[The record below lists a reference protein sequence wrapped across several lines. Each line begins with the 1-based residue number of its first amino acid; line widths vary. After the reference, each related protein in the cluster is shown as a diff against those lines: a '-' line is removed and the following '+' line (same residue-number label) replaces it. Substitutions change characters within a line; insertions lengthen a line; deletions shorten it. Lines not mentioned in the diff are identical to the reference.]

1 MLKPSDKILKT
12 TASLAVAATLISG
25 IGIQPAMA
33 EDTAPTTPD
42 TSQTTPDTGTD
53 TPSTDTGDTDTGDEP
68 QAVTYTATLNGKTIE
83 LTGSDTAISGTF
95 DKTDAYPG
103 EVTVN
108 GSDGSSFTLS
118 PSETSKTQATF
129 KDGTIMGTGTIT
141 GTANYHNSKTD
152 PDSIVPAIAITV
164 PFEYSTGS
172 EITINT
178 GSDAIPFTLKDN
190 VWTATDSNFTLD
202 NANTPS
208 GDTVTLSNG
217 DTARIA
223 WNAST
228 TTVTKDNGTGGT
240 ARFVRKTGTATGTVT
255 GTDPTTGRSGTQN
268 YSIDVMADRAE
279 DTTISKVQV
288 NRVAADGT
296 KTVAYETA
304 FDASKHDITATELA
318 ADQVGDTFT
327 LSFENGVD
335 AVIST
340 PSMTLGANASRVFTF
355 TANGQDY
362 TLTVPF
368 KTAEINDLDED
379 SPAKLEGIY
388 VNYSGENTK
397 GELITNWNAN
407 RLNYIIQLGEN
418 DPSPYVLPVAADGV
432 TVQAGDLTQ
441 NAQGARQEWKVTD
454 TATGKTRTYS
464 VTSVR
469 PVETAVTKF
478 KPADPIAQKTTV
490 APENDNDAALASHGY
505 VTKDGKY
512 VTVTGNTYTIPEGG
526 TFSYEGK
533 NGQSISVS
541 SSHSGMTYTY
551 TVTVLPKNTSA
562 APKQERFTVTY
573 ITAETSK
580 AELTGL
586 KVNGIDVEGF
596 SPDKK
601 EYTVAVGDLDQWT
614 VTPLY
619 DKTTGMSVSVHKDGQ
634 TATITVTSG
643 DGLTKTEYKVTVT
656 QRMKL
661 VGGELASTGVAIIA
675 VVGVAAALLLC
686 FIILTVLKRMKFRDE
701 DKLRRTVEIVQGET
715 VDMAEGEAASET
727 QTMPQVEP
735 AETADK
741 PDDRE

>member
-1 MLKPSDKILKT
+1 MKPNSKLLKT
-12 TASLAVAATLISG
+12 TATFAVAATLMG
-25 IGIQPAMA
+25 GLGIQPALA
-33 EDTAPTTPD
+33 EDTGTTTPD
-42 TSQTTPDTGTD
+42 TSQTTPGTA
-53 TPSTDTGDTDTGDEP
+53 TGDETK
-68 QAVTYTATLNGKTIE
+68 AVTYTATIDGQTIK
-83 LTGSDTAISGTF
+83 LSGNDPAISGTGTKLSNF
-95 DKTDAYPG
+95 PG
-103 EVTVN
+103 ELTVK
-108 GSDGSSFTLS
+108 GSDGTSFTLT
-118 PSETSKTQATF
+118 PTETSKTQATF
-129 KDGTIMGTGTIT
+129 KDGDTMGTGVISGMATYHKDAETDETSNKTTPAVEVTI
-141 GTANYHNSKTD
+141 
-152 PDSIVPAIAITV
+152 
-164 PFEYSTGS
+164 PFEYSTGTTL
-172 EITINT
+172 TIGT
-178 GSDAIPFTLKDN
+178 GGSTIPFALKN
-190 VWTATDSNFTLD
+190 GVWTATDSNFTLD
-202 NANTPS
+202 TKNTPS
-208 GDTVTLSNG
+208 GDTITLS
-217 DTARIA
+217 DKTTSRIT
-223 WNAST
+223 WSDKT
-228 TTVTKDNGTGGT
+228 TVVTKDNGTGGT
-240 ARFVRKTGTATGTVT
+240 ARFIRKTGIASGIVTVT
-255 GTDPTTGRSGTQN
+255 DPNTGRSGTQK

-279 DTTISKVQV
+279 DTTISRIQV

-318 ADQVGDTFT
+318 ADRIGDAFT

-340 PSMTLGANASRVFTF
+340 PTMNLGANASRIFTF

-397 GELITNWNAN
+397 GGLIDNWNAN
-407 RLNYIIQLGEN
+407 RLNYVIQLGEN

-454 TATGKTRTYS
+454 TATGVTRTYS

-478 KPADPIAQKTTV
+478 KPADPIAQKTTE

-512 VTVTGNTYTIPEGG
+512 VTVTGGTYTIPEGG

-541 SSHSGMTYTY
+541 SSHTGMTYTY

-580 AELTGL
+580 AELSGL
-586 KVNGIDVEGF
+586 KVNGEDVDGF
-596 SPDKK
+596 SADKN

-619 DKTTGMSVSVHKDGQ
+619 DKTTGMSVSVHKDGR
-634 TATITVTSG
+634 TAIITVTSG
-643 DGLTKTEYKVTVT
+643 DGLTKTEYRVTVT
-656 QRMKL
+656 QKMKL
-661 VGGELASTGVAIIA
+661 ISGELATTGMSIVIVAVTA
-675 VVGVAAALLLC
+675 VMLLLSSAIV
-686 FIILTVLKRMKFRDE
+686 FIVKRRRDHMNR
-701 DKLRRTVEIVQGET
+701 LHH
-715 VDMAEGEAASET
+715 ASN
-727 QTMPQVEP
+727 
-735 AETADK
+735 
-741 PDDRE
+741 